1 MKQNIHVHTCPTCGH
16 KQLGTLSARLIEQR
30 NKAARALANHL
41 IFALK
46 IPNGNQLVFIL
57 GQGCEQDNRG
67 AITTWVLSKIQN
79 LSQWPLQ
86 ADEVHTLISDLERE
100 LGSTLSDLEHG
111 RFYV

>member
-1 MKQNIHVHTCPTCGH
+1 MKQIMHIHTCPTCGH
-16 KQLGTLSARLIEQR
+16 KQPGNPTTQLIEQR

-41 IFALK
+41 VFALN
-46 IPNGNQLVFIL
+46 IPNTNNLVFIL
-57 GQGCEQDNRG
+57 GQGYEQNNRE
-67 AITTWVLSKIQN
+67 AIVSWVLSKIQN

-100 LGSTLSDLEHG
+100 LSGTLSDLEHG